1 MNPAITALIGKAT
14 ALGAKYGPQAVA
26 AGKKAVMAGQKL
38 GTYFSKEG
46 AKKLGEQ
53 AVKAATS
60 EGAQQAGKRVLR
72 DTLLYTAAEQG
83 IPRALGQQAPDI
95 RDTLVRQAT
104 GNIIAEGAT
113 AGLTKAFP
121 MPKGGGLLDAS
132 GRPMNP
138 QEKGLFGLPGLKP
151 GDARKI
157 GEVTG
162 QIGGQ
167 AVAQTVLPGEQPNP
181 FLPSTYMQ
189 DGEDYLQVGDGPR
202 MTRQQLEQT
211 AEGNALLKAA
221 ELNQITGGPVSYQDP
236 QSFGSGPITATGATK
251 FTAEPEYAEVV
262 RPSTVDLSNVQAQQA
277 MAERERYAYELQLAQ
292 IKNQPK
298 HTYMHYESGN
308 PSILGAEMA
317 SKAMANTFKAPQYG

>member
-1 MNPAITALIGKAT
+1 MIGV
-14 ALGAKYGPQAVA
+14 GAKVGAAAAKFGPQAA
-26 AGKKAVMAGQKL
+26 AVGKKAVMAGQKL
-38 GTYFSKEG
+38 GSYFSKEG

-60 EGAQQAGKRVLR
+60 EGTKQAGKRALR
-72 DTLLYTAAEQG
+72 DTILYSAAEQV

-95 RDTLVRQAT
+95 KDTLVRQAT

-113 AGLTKAFP
+113 AGLKKAFP
-121 MPKGGGLLDAS
+121 IRTGTDANQLNLFTGKKEGKNFLD
-132 GRPMNP
+132 
-138 QEKGLFGLPGLKP
+138 LPGLSA

-167 AVAQTVLPGEQPNP
+167 AIAQTVLPGEQANP

-189 DGEDYLQVGDGPR
+189 EEESIVPLGVGP
-202 MTRQQLEQT
+202 T
-211 AEGNALLKAA
+211 
-221 ELNQITGGPVSYQDP
+221 
-236 QSFGSGPITATGATK
+236 TATGATK
-251 FTAEPEYAEVV
+251 FTAEPEYNEVV
-262 RPSTVDLSNVQAQQA
+262 RPSTTDLSNVQASEA

-298 HTYMHYESGN
+298 HTYMHYDTGN
-308 PSILGAEMA
+308 QAAMMGAEMA
-317 SKAMANTFKAPQYG
+317 LKRGSSLKVPQYG